1 MLALFVPHII
11 LFHSMSDLVFAI
23 DIRATSIAIHWRT
36 LLTTPKAGL
45 INLFVK
51 HTSCALTVDMIHQY
65 TLIARLVK
73 SKIHYFALIKTIDF
87 LFFWYKISDFLCKF
101 AD

>member
-1 MLALFVPHII
+1 MIQQIEFKLNPQSRS
-11 LFHSMSDLVFAI
+11 FHLINEEV
-23 DIRATSIAIHWRT
+23 IRY
-36 LLTTPKAGL
+36 LPQLPKTGL

-73 SKIHYFALIKTIDF
+73 SKIHYFALIKTIEF
-87 LFFWYKISDFLCKF
+87 VFFWYKISVFLCKF
-101 AD
+101 AEIKPKAIV